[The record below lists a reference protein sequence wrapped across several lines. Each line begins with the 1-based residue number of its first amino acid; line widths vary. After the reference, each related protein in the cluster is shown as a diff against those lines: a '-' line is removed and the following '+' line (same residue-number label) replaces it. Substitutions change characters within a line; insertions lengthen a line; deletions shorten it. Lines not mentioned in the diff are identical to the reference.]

1 MSLLCLRPAE
11 TPPKGTKAAP
21 RRPGPEPRPVS
32 PDWAAAARRT
42 PDPSRRA
49 ATFDPGT
56 AQILRTFRDGCG
68 DLFKLVAL
76 RPVRRDGTGRP
87 KHAEPVPVLRQEVN
101 RSGRFC
107 LRSNWFWDFLLTFVV
122 KVFTVPTMFCSFSPG
137 HGGAQRSEV
146 ISCLSATIKPRLDLP
161 LLAFLLLPLLL
172 LLLLLS
178 LPCFYKCAGSCRH
191 RGDVATVTP
200 FIFHNSRGGF
210 WETGGS
216 DERELS
222 DTMR

>member
-1 MSLLCLRPAE
+1 MDFLFDPSQPISSLRDDDITDALFSLVGANMSLLCLRPAE
-11 TPPKGTKAAP
+11 TPPRGTKAAP

-42 PDPSRRA
+42 PDLSRRA

-137 HGGAQRSEV
+137 PGGAQRSEV
-146 ISCLSATIKPRLDLP
+146 RGHQLSQ
-161 LLAFLLLPLLL
+161 
-172 LLLLLS
+172 
-178 LPCFYKCAGSCRH
+178 CH
-191 RGDVATVTP
+191 
-200 FIFHNSRGGF
+200 H
-210 WETGGS
+210 
-216 DERELS
+216 
-222 DTMR
+222 